1 MHQGQHH
8 ARRRLICAGALACLA
23 LACNPP
29 AAREV
34 ATAALPPIAE
44 VAPACAPPPAA
55 ALALVADAP
64 CPWILVAEGS
74 EMALRATD
82 MVAPRALL
90 VAPPEE
96 CGGRCEYTGTST
108 ALGPLVIATL
118 PDPASESPAAA
129 FVGAAL
135 GGGTVR
141 FAPLWFGRSSRVD
154 NTDQGPSHALAPW
167 VCGDALVLAVA
178 GRVPAAAAEEPAP
191 TLVRA
196 AGVYAIADD
205 ELRRVD
211 REAPPLAQCVRVPLE
226 LP

>member
-1 MHQGQHH
+1 MVDP
-8 ARRRLICAGALACLA
+8 RRSGLACCLGLV

-34 ATAALPPIAE
+34 ATAVEPPIAE

-55 ALALVADAP
+55 ALALLADAP
-64 CPWILVAEGS
+64 CPWILVADGS
-74 EMALRATD
+74 AMALRATD

-96 CGGRCEYTGTST
+96 CAGRCDFTGTST

-118 PDPASESPAAA
+118 PDAASELPAAV

-141 FAPLWFGRSSRVD
+141 FAPLWFGRTSRVD
-154 NTDQGPSHALAPW
+154 NTDQGPSHALVPW

-191 TLVRA
+191 ALVRA

-205 ELRRVD
+205 ELRRLD
-211 REAPPLAQCVRVPLE
+211 RPTPPLAQCVRVPLE